1 MEWMEC
7 SALCAFR
14 DILWR
19 FFPARSGGSYGSRG
33 FAPTKSDS
41 AHGV

>member
-19 FFPARSGGSYGSRG
+19 FFLPALAVRMDLV
-33 FAPTKSDS
+33 DS
-41 AHGV
+41 L